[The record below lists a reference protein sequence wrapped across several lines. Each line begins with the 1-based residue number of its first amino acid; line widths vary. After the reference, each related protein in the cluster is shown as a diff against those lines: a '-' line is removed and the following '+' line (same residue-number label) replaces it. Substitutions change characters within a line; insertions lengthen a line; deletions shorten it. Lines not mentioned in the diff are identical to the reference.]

1 MASHNPPADGRS
13 PLGPTPGDRVFLW
26 GAFPLL
32 GAAVVW
38 LLKASAGWVA
48 SLPWAP
54 MQGPF
59 KLVPSLPEPH
69 ATIGAVVLG
78 LAAGAGLALLTER
91 EYVTAVMDGKQ
102 LSFTRDGHTRTVPRD
117 AVAAVFRDGKQIV
130 LLGHGTQEVARISG
144 EFSVEAFE
152 AAFTRHGWPW
162 QADGDPHRD
171 SFRRW
176 IEGDPALS
184 PAAHALLRARAH
196 TLGKSRRDDAEQLR
210 ADLGAMGIVVRE
222 EGRRQDWRR
231 SGSEA
236 DGV

>member
-1 MASHNPPADGRS
+1 MASYDPPADGRS
-13 PLGPTPGDRVFLW
+13 LLGPTPGERVFLW
-26 GAFPLL
+26 SVLPLL
-32 GAAVVW
+32 GAAVAW

-54 MQGPF
+54 LHGPF
-59 KLVPSLPEPH
+59 KLVASVPEPY

-78 LAAGAGLALLTER
+78 LAAGGGLALLTER

-102 LSFTRDGHTRTVPRD
+102 VSFTRNGHTRTVPRD
-117 AVAAVFRDGKQIV
+117 AVAAVFRDGKRIV
-130 LLGHGTQEVARISG
+130 LLGGGTQEVARISG

-162 QADGDPHRD
+162 QPDGDPHRAA
-171 SFRRW
+171 FRRW
-176 IEGDPALS
+176 IAGDPALS

-196 TLGKSRRDDAEQLR
+196 ALGKSRHEDAEQLR

-231 SGSEA
+231 SGGEA
-236 DGV
+236 DGA